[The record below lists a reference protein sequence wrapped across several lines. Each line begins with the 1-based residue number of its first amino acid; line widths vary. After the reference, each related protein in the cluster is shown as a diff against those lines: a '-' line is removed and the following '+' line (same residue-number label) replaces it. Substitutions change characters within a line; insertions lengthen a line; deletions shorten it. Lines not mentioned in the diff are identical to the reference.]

1 MSKLADRV
9 SRLHVGGEAIMK
21 IFAGKSG
28 GGGSAEMGV
37 PVTKHPLER
46 AEKWSVDSYP
56 VEREVGGP
64 ILLVTVHGEFEES
77 ESTFSS
83 FCFRR
88 LDFRLSSFTRASNS
102 HR

>member
-1 MSKLADRV
+1 
-9 SRLHVGGEAIMK
+9 MK

-28 GGGSAEMGV
+28 GGGSGEMGV

-64 ILLVTVHGEFEES
+64 VLLVTVHGEFEES
-77 ESTFSS
+77 EFFFLTRLIFSVPLL
-83 FCFRR
+83 RTR
-88 LDFRLSSFTRASNS
+88 GLLSIR
-102 HR
+102 